1 MSINVNVSGNPV
13 SIRRGKMFMSDIES
27 FKNKETQR
35 RRRARLDQVKLKK
48 FKTTKKYF
56 KFFKSKFCV
65 INYTNLEKISGD

>member
-48 FKTTKKYF
+48 FKTIKNISSF
-56 KFFKSKFCV
+56 L
-65 INYTNLEKISGD
+65 NLNM